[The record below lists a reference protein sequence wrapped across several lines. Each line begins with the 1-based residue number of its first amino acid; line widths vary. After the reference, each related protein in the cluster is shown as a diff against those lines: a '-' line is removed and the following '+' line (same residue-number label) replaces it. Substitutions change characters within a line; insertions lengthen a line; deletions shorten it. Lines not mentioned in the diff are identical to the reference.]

1 MKRHS
6 TNPPREMARDPVRDP
21 VRDPTRD
28 PVRDPTRE
36 PARPPMTLRACEPDS
51 TFRAFQA
58 APLSR
63 LASNGNEHA
72 HVRTAAILGYN
83 N

>member
-1 MKRHS
+1 M
-6 TNPPREMARDPVRDP
+6 NPPREMMRDPMRGP
-21 VRDPTRD
+21 V
-28 PVRDPTRE
+28 RE
-36 PARPPMTLRACEPDS
+36 PARSPKTLRAREPDS

-83 N
+83 

>member
-1 MKRHS
+1 MKHHS
-6 TNPPREMARDPVRDP
+6 TNLLRGMVHDMVRGPARDPARL
-21 VRDPTRD
+21 PT
-28 PVRDPTRE
+28 
-36 PARPPMTLRACEPDS
+36 TLRAREPDS

-83 N
+83 